1 MPAPATNAINIDL
14 SQLNTDQFQT
24 LLQQLQSHVK
34 PPESHVPVQ
43 RASITEG
50 GHMAA
55 ESSAGIESTQGL
67 MIGRGTLI
75 NNSIF
80 FKSLLILLQISVDPC
95 MMMVFFGISALAIH
109 LLPSYNIFLS
119 NLPLVY
125 WSDCVYTAVFLIYR
139 TPSLLLN
146 KLSPF
151 EILAKKTRDYSF
163 LRSFGCLCYVSTLPK
178 DRHKF
183 SPRADACVFLGY
195 PSGCKGYKVLHLD
208 TNSISISRNVV
219 FHETVFPFKNDSS
232 NVSPDVFSKTILPLP
247 IPVGLD
253 FHSPVSNIAPIAPDS
268 HVVPAASHVPATSF
282 VPADSHVSDASH
294 SSHASAS
301 RSNATSISRETVSQ
315 GTGQSRLLNNM
326 SRPKRAPK
334 APGYLSEYHCSL
346 TQISKPFATPF
357 DIPSPD
363 SIPSTTVYP
372 LSNVLNYSALTPL
385 YQSYVLSYSLETE
398 PTTFKQAM
406 TSLHFRHAMNEE
418 LEAMEVNRT
427 WTIESLPPGKNVV
440 GCKWVYTIKY
450 KADGTIER
458 YKARLVAKGFT
469 QQEGVDFT
477 KTFSPVAK
485 LTSVKHLLALA
496 AIKGWSLCQM
506 DVSNAF
512 LHSDLDEEIYMSLPQ
527 GYTPSFGSLPP
538 NPVCRL
544 HKSLYGL
551 KQASRQWY
559 HCLSDVLLRSGFK
572 QSASDNTLFAKQ
584 VGEKFTAVLVY
595 VDDIMIA
602 SNSEDEVTSIKSSL
616 SSEFKI
622 KDVGELRFFL
632 GLEIARSSLGIS
644 VCQRKYALNL
654 LSDAGLL
661 GCKPSSVPMD
671 PTVKLT
677 KDSGTALSDP
687 TSYRALVGRLLY
699 LTITRPDITF
709 AVHCLSQFMHFPTD
723 VHLAA
728 AHKILRYLKN
738 NTDQGLFYSASSPIC
753 LNAFSDADW
762 GTDTESRRSITG
774 YCVYLGKS
782 LITWKSKKQDVVS
795 RSSTESEYR
804 SMAQTTCELL
814 WLQQLLTFL
823 QVEVCTFAKLFCD
836 NKSAIY
842 IATNPV
848 FHERTKHVEID
859 CHTVRNQVKNWFLK
873 LMSVA
878 SENQHANILTKPL
891 HPGSF
896 YSLLN
901 RFSVSSLFSSQRGS
915 ETVT

>member
-1 MPAPATNAINIDL
+1 MIRSDNTPELAFPKIIHDL
-14 SQLNTDQFQT
+14 GIVHQYSCAYTPQQNSVVERKHQHILNVARALLFQ
-24 LLQQLQSHVK
+24 
-34 PPESHVPVQ
+34 
-43 RASITEG
+43 
-50 GHMAA
+50 
-55 ESSAGIESTQGL
+55 
-67 MIGRGTLI
+67 
-75 NNSIF
+75 
-80 FKSLLILLQISVDPC
+80 
-95 MMMVFFGISALAIH
+95 
-109 LLPSYNIFLS
+109 S

-125 WSDCVYTAVFLIYR
+125 WSECIYTAVFLINR
-139 TPSLLLN
+139 TPSLLLA

-151 EILAKKTRDYSF
+151 EVLAKKSPDCSF
-163 LRSFGCLCYVSTLPK
+163 LRSFGCLCYVSTLLK

-195 PSGCKGYKVLHLD
+195 PSGCKGYKVLHLE
-208 TNSISISRNVV
+208 TNVISISRNVV
-219 FHETVFPFKNDSS
+219 FHETVFPFKTDSS
-232 NVSPDVFSKTILPLP
+232 SVSPDVFSKTILPLP

-253 FHSPVSNIAPIAPDS
+253 FHSPVSNIAPIASDS
-268 HVVPAASHVPATSF
+268 HVVPDNFHV
-282 VPADSHVSDASH
+282 VPVDSHVSDASH
-294 SSHASAS
+294 TSHASAS
-301 RSNATSISRETVSQ
+301 RSNATSLSRETVSQ
-315 GTGQSRLLNNM
+315 DTGQSRLLNNM
-326 SRPKRAPK
+326 SRPKRVPK
-334 APGYLSEYHCSL
+334 APGYLSEYHCSF
-346 TQISKPFATPF
+346 TQTSRSLATPF
-357 DIPSPD
+357 DIPPSE

-372 LSNVLNYSALTPL
+372 LSNVLTYSALAPL
-385 YQSYVLSYSLETE
+385 YQSYVFSYSLETE

-406 TSLHFRHAMNEE
+406 TSPHFRHAMNEE
-418 LEAMEVNRT
+418 LEAMEINRT

-458 YKARLVAKGFT
+458 V
-469 QQEGVDFT
+469 
-477 KTFSPVAK
+477 K
-485 LTSVKHLLALA
+485 LLLALA

-512 LHSDLDEEIYMSLPQ
+512 FHSDLDEEIYMSLPQ
-527 GYTPSFGSLPP
+527 GYTPSSGTLPP

-559 HCLSDVLLRSGFK
+559 HCLSDVLLRSGFT
-572 QSASDNTLFAKQ
+572 QSVSDNTLFAKQ
-584 VGEKFTAVLVY
+584 VGDKFTAVLVY

-602 SNSEDEVTSIKSSL
+602 SNNDAEVASIKTSL

-622 KDVGELRFFL
+622 KDLGELRFFL
-632 GLEIARSSLGIS
+632 GLEIARYSLGIS

-661 GCKPSSVPMD
+661 GCKPCSVPMD

-677 KDSGTALSDP
+677 KSSGTALLDLNP
-687 TSYRALVGRLLY
+687 YRALVGRLLY

-709 AVHCLSQFMHFPTD
+709 AVHCLSQFMHCPTD
-723 VHLAA
+723 VHLAV
-728 AHKILRYLKN
+728 AHRILRYIKN
-738 NTDQGLFYSASSPIC
+738 NPGQGLFYSASSTLC

-782 LITWKSKKQDVVS
+782 LITWKSKKQH
-795 RSSTESEYR
+795 
-804 SMAQTTCELL
+804 
-814 WLQQLLTFL
+814 LLTFL
-823 QVEVCTFAKLFCD
+823 QVEVSTSAKLFCD

-859 CHTVRNQVKNWFLK
+859 CHTVRDQVKNGFLK

-878 SENQHANILTKPL
+878 SENQHADILTKPL
-891 HPGSF
+891 HPGPF
-896 YSLLN
+896 FSLLN
-901 RFSVSSLFSSQRGS
+901 RMSVSSLFSSQRGS
-915 ETVT
+915 ETTA